1 MKVDVQRGGSCRAT
15 VTLEV
20 EDERVQPA
28 LRKAAR
34 RISREFQIPGFRK
47 GRAPYHIVERAVG
60 KEALYEESL
69 MDLAPELMQEAFAEN
84 DIVPFAQ
91 PEVSIEKLEP
101 FIMKLEVILP
111 PQVDLGD
118 YRSIRLAPEEVRVED
133 SDVEASLR
141 QIQERQGVRVPVE
154 RTVEYGDQ
162 LVLDMEGHIG
172 EETLFDV
179 KETTF
184 IPREEMSL
192 PVPGFSEKLVGM
204 TADGEEKE
212 FTLTYPEDFPE
223 ADLARKEL
231 TCRVTLYEV
240 RGWQL
245 PPLDDE
251 LAMIVGDYDGLEDL
265 KGKIREN
272 LRARFEEEAR
282 LQLIDQAVSALVDNA
297 EIEYPSL
304 LVGEETEK
312 MVSEQRERLRKQGL
326 TLEGYLRMLKRS
338 EEEFRE
344 ELRPQA
350 EERLMRSLVLR
361 EFVRAEGIEVGE
373 EELGEEIEQI
383 ASLYGG
389 QAEAVREGLSSE
401 EPRDSLTSRLLAQ
414 KAITRLLEMV
424 TGEEKE
430 EPEEAGSGAEEG
442 EEAAESEEGT

>member
-1 MKVDVQRGGSCRAT
+1 MKVKVQRRQNCQAT

-20 EDERVQPA
+20 ENERVQPA

-34 RISREFQIPGFRK
+34 RISREFEIPGFRR

-60 KEALYEESL
+60 REALYEESL

-101 FIMKLEVILP
+101 FVVKLEVIFP

-118 YRSIRLAPEEVRVED
+118 YQNIRLTPEEVRVED
-133 SDVEASLR
+133 SDVEAALR
-141 QIQERQGVRVPVE
+141 QVQERQGERVPVE
-154 RTVEYGDQ
+154 RPVEYGDQ
-162 LVLDMEGHIG
+162 VVLDMEGHIG

-184 IPREEMSL
+184 VPREDMSL
-192 PVPGFSEKLVGM
+192 PVPGFSEKLVGT

-223 ADLARKEL
+223 EGLAGKEVA
-231 TCRVTLYEV
+231 CRLTLYEV

-251 LAMIVGDYDGLEDL
+251 LAMMVGDYDGLEDL
-265 KGKIREN
+265 TGKIRAS
-272 LRARFEEEAR
+272 LQARFEGEAR
-282 LQLIDQAVSALVDNA
+282 LRLTDQAVGALADNA

-304 LVGEETEK
+304 LVEEEIEK
-312 MVSEQRERLRKQGL
+312 MVSEQMERLRRQGL
-326 TLEGYLRMLKRS
+326 TLEGYLGMLKRS
-338 EEEFRE
+338 EDEFRQ

-350 EERLMRSLVLR
+350 EERLLRSLALR

-373 EELGEEIEQI
+373 EELEEEIEQI
-383 ASLYGG
+383 AQLYGD
-389 QAEAVREGLSSE
+389 QAEAMREGFSAE
-401 EPRDSLTSRLLAQ
+401 EPRDSLASRLLTQ
-414 KAITRLLEMV
+414 KALAKLLEIV
-424 TGEEKE
+424 TGEE
-430 EPEEAGSGAEEG
+430 EEAERDAEGG
-442 EEAAESEEGT
+442 EETAESEEGT

>member
-1 MKVDVQRGGSCRAT
+1 MKVNVERREDCQAT

-20 EDERVQPA
+20 EEGRVQPA

-69 MDLAPELMQEAFAEN
+69 VELAPELMQEAFAEN
-84 DIVPFAQ
+84 DIVPLAQ

-101 FIMKLEVILP
+101 FIVKFEVVLS

-118 YRSIRLAPEEVRVED
+118 YQNIRVASEEVKVEE
-133 SDVEASLR
+133 SDMEAALR
-141 QIQERQGVRVPVE
+141 QIQERQGERVPVE
-154 RTVEYGDQ
+154 RPVEYADE
-162 LVLDMEGHIG
+162 LVLDMGGHIG

-184 IPREEMSL
+184 IPREGMTL

-204 TADGEEKE
+204 TADGEEKN

-223 ADLARKEL
+223 EGLAGKEV

-251 LAMIVGDYDGLEDL
+251 LAMMMGDYEGLEDL
-265 KGKIREN
+265 KGKIRES
-272 LRARFEEEAR
+272 LQAQFEDEAR
-282 LQLIDQAVSALVDNA
+282 LRLIDRALGALVDKA

-304 LVGEETEK
+304 LLEEDVEK
-312 MVSEQRERLRKQGL
+312 MISEHTERLRRQGL
-326 TLEGYLRMLKRS
+326 TLEGYLGMLKRS
-338 EEEFRE
+338 EDEFRE

-350 EERLMRSLVLR
+350 KERLLRSLALR
-361 EFVRAEGIEVGE
+361 EFVRDEGIAVGE
-373 EELGEEIEQI
+373 EELEEEIGQI
-383 ASLYGG
+383 AQLFGD
-389 QAEAVREGLSSE
+389 QAEAMREGLSSE
-401 EPRDSLTSRLLAQ
+401 EPRDSLASRLLTR
-414 KAITRLLEMV
+414 KAIARLLEIV
-424 TGEEKE
+424 TGEEE
-430 EPEEAGSGAEEG
+430 EETKGEEG
-442 EEAAESEEGT
+442 AAESEEEVK